1 LIQSPWR
8 AREKQPLRFCH
19 ALNPRRFGEPT
30 LPFVHGNRY
39 DLTMA
44 VPFRKHLDHTQH
56 FAGRFGAIYFV
67 TICSLP
73 RGFNQLCHSETA
85 SILFET
91 SRRYHEQQRWYLHL
105 LVLMPDHLHALAG
118 ISGQTN
124 LSSLIRDY
132 KRVTAKIARV
142 KWQRNFFDH
151 RLRHDESLAE
161 KFAYIRQNPARAGLV
176 GNENAWPYVF
186 IGDR

>member
-1 LIQSPWR
+1 
-8 AREKQPLRFCH
+8 
-19 ALNPRRFGEPT
+19 
-30 LPFVHGNRY
+30 
-39 DLTMA
+39 MA

-73 RGFNQLCHSETA
+73 RGFN
-85 SILFET
+85 
-91 SRRYHEQQRWYLHL
+91 
-105 LVLMPDHLHALAG
+105 
-118 ISGQTN
+118 
-124 LSSLIRDY
+124 
-132 KRVTAKIARV
+132 
-142 KWQRNFFDH
+142 
-151 RLRHDESLAE
+151 HDESLAE